1 MKRLLSILLVIVLL
15 FAVPITSGEAAG
27 NAELGELEIASE
39 KVQGNVGDLVKVNF
53 YLYPNLPDDRKLDTV
68 SGSMKFDPEFVTLGA
83 INLED
88 EEANLTTFMKV
99 GKRTVYD
106 FQHNIIEPGVMRFAF
121 MSVYGA
127 EAEGFWFQAEFRIE
141 KEGSTD
147 FIFNG
152 ISYSGIDGSYKGV
165 SFYIEPKSVGGIY
178 TEGETPPEN
187 GEVDEPFMPIE
198 PAVKTPVPV
207 TPTPKP
213 SNSGHTVPIT
223 SSLPTI
229 NTEPADDHTG
239 VVTLPPAV
247 TSIPLTTPVPPD
259 STERTSAP
267 GQTTDAPNDPAAKA
281 EPASGTQKP
290 GTNGNESTG
299 ITDEPGNSGTSG
311 DSANTGKEPKN
322 GTRENKQNT
331 LIVIGVI
338 IGIVSVIGLGA
349 LAIAMLVKRRKSE
362 D

>member
-106 FQHNIIEPGVMRFAF
+106 FQHNIVEPGVMRFAF

-187 GEVDEPFMPIE
+187 GEVDEPFMP
-198 PAVKTPVPV
+198 
-207 TPTPKP
+207 
-213 SNSGHTVPIT
+213 SNPRS
-223 SSLPTI
+223 
-229 NTEPADDHTG
+229 
-239 VVTLPPAV
+239 
-247 TSIPLTTPVPPD
+247 
-259 STERTSAP
+259 
-267 GQTTDAPNDPAAKA
+267 
-281 EPASGTQKP
+281 
-290 GTNGNESTG
+290 
-299 ITDEPGNSGTSG
+299 
-311 DSANTGKEPKN
+311 
-322 GTRENKQNT
+322 
-331 LIVIGVI
+331 
-338 IGIVSVIGLGA
+338 
-349 LAIAMLVKRRKSE
+349 KRPCL
-362 D
+362 